1 MEKNR
6 LYFFKYYQTSNL
18 KMILLFIRIIFKLA
32 TGRKIVY
39 VTNHGENK
47 EAQLNIYIGNSN
59 KQE

>member
-39 VTNHGENK
+39 VTNRGENK